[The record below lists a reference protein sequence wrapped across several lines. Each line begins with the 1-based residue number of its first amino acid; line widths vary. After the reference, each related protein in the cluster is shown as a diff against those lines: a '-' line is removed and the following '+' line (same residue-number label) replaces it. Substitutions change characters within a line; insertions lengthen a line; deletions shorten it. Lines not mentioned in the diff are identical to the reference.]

1 MSTPPRPD
9 TAATPTRIGA
19 IDVLRGFALLGILL
33 VNAQLMAGPYAGLGG
48 GSGASA
54 VDQGAAWVVT
64 ALVATKFYLL
74 FSFLFG
80 YSFTLQQRSA
90 ERAAAAFAP
99 RHLRRS
105 AVLFFLG
112 LAHAV
117 LLYPGD
123 ILMPYAV
130 LGLVLYAFRTAHPR
144 TVLRVAAGLLG
155 AVAVLLL
162 AYGLLFISTTEPVR
176 PEDLAAV
183 ASDTVATY
191 RGGPRSV
198 ITANV
203 RLLPHALAGNLLAAA
218 ELLAAFLTGL
228 AAGRWRALAD
238 PDRHRARMKRII
250 RRGLPIGLVGGVFM
264 AVCSYGP
271 LDNRWF
277 YIGRAAGVLTAP
289 ALTAA
294 YACGL
299 LLLVRTRAGRRIGDA
314 LAPAGRMSLTN
325 YLTQSLVLA
334 LVFTGYGLGL
344 YDRVG
349 TAVVLAGCLVLY
361 AAQLALSVLL
371 LRHTRYG
378 PVEFLLRG
386 ATRGRLPRTHGATAD
401 DSRRAEDAP
410 AAPRP
415 GGVPRGS

>member
-1 MSTPPRPD
+1 MSTPPCPD
-9 TAATPTRIGA
+9 AAATPARIGD

-33 VNAQLMAGPYAGLGG
+33 VNAQIMAGPYSGLGG
-48 GSGASA
+48 GPDASA
-54 VDQGAAWVVT
+54 IDHGVAWAVT
-64 ALVATKFYLL
+64 VLVSTKFYLL

-90 ERAAAAFAP
+90 ERARAAFAP

-105 AVLFFLG
+105 AVLFLLG

-123 ILMPYAV
+123 ILMTYAA
-130 LGLVLYAFRTAHPR
+130 LGLVLFAFRTALPR
-144 TVLRVAAGLLG
+144 TLLRVAAGLLG

-162 AYGLLFISTTEPVR
+162 TYGLLVISATETVR

-183 ASDTVATY
+183 ASESVAGY
-191 RGGPRSV
+191 RGGPGSV
-198 ITANV
+198 VMANV
-203 RLLPHALAGNLLAAA
+203 RLLPHALAGNLLFAAD
-218 ELLAAFLTGL
+218 LLAAFLTGL
-228 AAGRWRALAD
+228 AAGKWRALGD
-238 PDRHRARMKRII
+238 PDRDRARMKRII
-250 RRGLPIGLVGGVFM
+250 RRGLPIGLAGGVFM
-264 AVCSYGP
+264 AVCSNGP

-277 YIGRAAGVLTAP
+277 YVGRAAGVLTGP

-299 LLLVRTRAGRRIGDA
+299 LLLVRTRAGRRISDV

-361 AAQLALSVLL
+361 AAQLALSALL
-371 LRHTRYG
+371 LRHIRCG

-386 ATRGRLPRTHGATAD
+386 ATRGGLPRT
-401 DSRRAEDAP
+401 RRSEGLSIECP
-410 AAPRP
+410 
-415 GGVPRGS
+415 

>member
-1 MSTPPRPD
+1 MSTPPRHD
-9 TAATPTRIGA
+9 TAATPARIGD

-33 VNAQLMAGPYAGLGG
+33 VNAQMMAGPYTGTGG
-48 GSGASA
+48 GPDASA
-54 VDQGAAWVVT
+54 VDRGAAWVVT

-105 AVLFFLG
+105 AVLFLLG

-123 ILMPYAV
+123 ILMTYAS
-130 LGLVLYAFRTAHPR
+130 LGLMLFAFRTGLPR

-162 AYGLLFISTTEPVR
+162 AYGLLVISTTEPVR

-183 ASDTVATY
+183 ASDSVAGY
-191 RGGPRSV
+191 RGGPGSV
-198 ITANV
+198 VMENV
-203 RLLPHALAGNLLAAA
+203 RLLPHALAGNLLFAAD
-218 ELLAAFLTGL
+218 LLAAFLTGL

-238 PDRHRARMKRII
+238 LGRHRARMKRII
-250 RRGLPIGLVGGVFM
+250 RRGLPIGLAGGVFM
-264 AVCSYGP
+264 AVCSNGP

-277 YIGRAAGVLTAP
+277 YVGRAAGILTAP

-361 AAQLALSVLL
+361 AAQLALSALL

-386 ATRGRLPRTHGATAD
+386 ATRGGLPRTHGATAD
-401 DSRRAEDAP
+401 DSRRAEDAS
-410 AAPRP
+410 A
-415 GGVPRGS
+415 VL